1 MIVGPGRTQEISQE
15 AELSRLRCGPE
26 SQVLVS
32 FEGRPNRISGKG
44 DAKDGASVGAQA
56 LQVWAV
62 SATSEFAWAL
72 DGPEPLLM
80 DL

>member
-1 MIVGPGRTQEISQE
+1 MIVGAGRTQEISQE

-26 SQVLVS
+26 GQVLVS

-44 DAKDGASVGAQA
+44 DGANVGAQA